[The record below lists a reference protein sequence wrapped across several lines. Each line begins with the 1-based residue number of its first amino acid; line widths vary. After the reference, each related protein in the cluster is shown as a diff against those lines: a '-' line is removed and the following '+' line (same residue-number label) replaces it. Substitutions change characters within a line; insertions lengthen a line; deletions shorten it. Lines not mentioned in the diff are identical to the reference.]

1 MKKEGKS
8 ATEITETSQVEEDE
22 EVGET
27 HAYMRQLQNVQ
38 AELGAQDMTALAE
51 QEHPKVVSLMISTLF
66 QNNNYKLSI
75 FSDFSSKR

>member
-8 ATEITETSQVEEDE
+8 ATEITNTSQVEEAE

-27 HAYMRQLQNVQ
+27 QAYMRQLQNVQ
-38 AELGAQDMTALAE
+38 AELGTQDMTGLAE

-66 QNNNYKLSI
+66 QNNNYKWSTS
-75 FSDFSSKR
+75 F